1 MLRIIEIIDGRDEE
15 ARRIK
20 IISRYRSTRKK
31 KKKKKNK
38 ESGSVIRDARDE
50 AVNEESG
57 EKEKE
62 RERMGEKKAEA
73 EKREQNR
80 TEEGACNTRAD
91 RTRVKIVTSRRDDGP
106 LDEQTPSTST
116 STSNHFDPL
125 SYLDSMLSKRKA
137 SPSNVHRA
145 YHDDKSDGAIRVRN
159 VRRDIPPFSTYPGI
173 VTRRGSP

>member
-1 MLRIIEIIDGRDEE
+1 M
-15 ARRIK
+15 
-20 IISRYRSTRKK
+20 
-31 KKKKKNK
+31 
-38 ESGSVIRDARDE
+38 
-50 AVNEESG
+50 NEESG

-62 RERMGEKKAEA
+62 RERMGEKK
-73 EKREQNR
+73 
-80 TEEGACNTRAD
+80 
-91 RTRVKIVTSRRDDGP
+91 VTSRRDDGP

-159 VRRDIPPFSTYPGI
+159 VRRDIPPFRT
-173 VTRRGSP
+173 VLTQGSLLVVGVRERD

>member
-1 MLRIIEIIDGRDEE
+1 M
-15 ARRIK
+15 
-20 IISRYRSTRKK
+20 
-31 KKKKKNK
+31 
-38 ESGSVIRDARDE
+38 
-50 AVNEESG
+50 NEESG

-137 SPSNVHRA
+137 SPSNAPITTTKATGLSVYVTYVEIYSPFRTVLTQG
-145 YHDDKSDGAIRVRN
+145 SLLVVGVRE
-159 VRRDIPPFSTYPGI
+159 RD
-173 VTRRGSP
+173 